1 VPLMPALPRV
11 IVDGGV
17 LSIVYVVML
26 FYVMGQK
33 ALYLDVLKGFRR
45 GTPVEKKALAP
56 A

>member
-1 VPLMPALPRV
+1 
-11 IVDGGV
+11 
-17 LSIVYVVML
+17 ML